1 MEVFIP
7 CGGIRLEGR
16 LEEAA
21 GPRAALIAHPH
32 PLYGGDMDNPVVVA
46 LARAFREA
54 GYSVLR
60 FNFRG
65 VGRSEGAHGG
75 GGPEREDL
83 AAAREWL
90 RGRGAVEILGAGYSF
105 GARVLAGAPEG
116 FSGLLLVS
124 PPVALLDFGAPAPLP
139 ALRLVVTARPLP
151 GRPSTLRANPRALPR
166 RELPAEQLLQARE
179 RSLPGRLLAHHQ
191 GDDHV
196 LFDAHLEGD
205 LPAARLEDRLRPARG
220 RKAENLAVE
229 IGAHLGREPDLAHR
243 FPPSPAPL
251 AQVSS
256 RSRSSQASA
265 SGPEK
270 Q

>member
-75 GGPEREDL
+75 GGPERDDL

-105 GARVLAGAPEG
+105 GAWVLAGAPEG

-139 ALRLVVTARPLP
+139 ALRLVVTGERDPIAPARRIEPLRRIWNPEAALEVIP
-151 GRPSTLRANPRALPR
+151 GTDHFYTGALEALAAAAARALRA
-166 RELPAEQLLQARE
+166 
-179 RSLPGRLLAHHQ
+179 PG
-191 GDDHV
+191 G
-196 LFDAHLEGD
+196 GK
-205 LPAARLEDRLRPARG
+205 G
-220 RKAENLAVE
+220 
-229 IGAHLGREPDLAHR
+229 
-243 FPPSPAPL
+243 PP
-251 AQVSS
+251 
-256 RSRSSQASA
+256 
-265 SGPEK
+265 G
-270 Q
+270 